1 MDGDVNPAWNISVWD
16 FACLVNWNL
25 LLWFLL
31 CFYFGKLLSECDF
44 HYWKILSKRK
54 GCVTLQGFCF
64 ERFTS
69 TNLDFLN
76 NFINR

>member
-31 CFYFGKLLSECDF
+31 CFYFGKHFNFSEIVKCIF
-44 HYWKILSKRK
+44 
-54 GCVTLQGFCF
+54 
-64 ERFTS
+64 
-69 TNLDFLN
+69 
-76 NFINR
+76 